1 MINLRRRA
9 CIAAALSV
17 LAIPAWAQQY
27 PAGPITLIIP
37 LAAGDA
43 TDTAARVI
51 GAALERELKVP
62 IVPLNRP
69 GAGGSLGTGLLAKAA
84 KDGST
89 IGIPNNAALIY
100 RAILEPQVASY
111 DALTDLTPLAL
122 AMRSPSIL
130 TVNADLPYKTLRE
143 MVDYAKK
150 NPGKVRI
157 GTAGVGSVG
166 DFCLRLI
173 NRLTGAGLVM
183 VPFTGAAPSVSAMR
197 GGHIEGVIL
206 ALGTMT
212 SHLASGAVRGLVIST
227 KWPEFPDIPTMQELG
242 LSQPLFGVWT
252 GIFAPAGLPADV
264 KAVLQPALEQAIRS
278 ADVAAR
284 LKPLG
289 IVADYAPPDQLVAE
303 MREESRRV
311 RDIARAEG
319 LIKP

>member
-1 MINLRRRA
+1 MINKVLRA
-9 CIAAALSV
+9 CLAWALAAAALT
-17 LAIPAWAQQY
+17 LRAQPY
-27 PAGPITLIIP
+27 PAGPITLVIP

-43 TDTAARVI
+43 TDIAARTI

-69 GAGGSLGTGLLAKAA
+69 GAGGSLGTSLLVKAA

-130 TVNADLPYKTLRE
+130 TVNAELPYKSFRE
-143 MVDYAKK
+143 MIDYAKK

-212 SHLASGAVRGLVIST
+212 PHLASGAVRGLVIST
-227 KWPEFPDIPTMQELG
+227 KWPDFGDIPTMAELG
-242 LSQPLFGVWT
+242 YSQPLFGVWT
-252 GIFAPAGLPADV
+252 GIFAPAGVPSDV
-264 KAVLQPALEQAIRS
+264 THVLQPALEHAIGS
-278 ADVAAR
+278 PEVAAH

-289 IVADYAPPDQLVAE
+289 IVADYAPPDKLIAE
-303 MREESRRV
+303 MRSEGRRV
-311 RDIARAEG
+311 REIARAEG
-319 LIKP
+319 LIKQ

>member
-1 MINLRRRA
+1 MINIRRRA
-9 CIAAALSV
+9 CLAAAL
-17 LAIPAWAQQY
+17 LWILPAWAQQY
-27 PAGPITLIIP
+27 PSGPITLIIP

-43 TDTAARVI
+43 TDIAARVI

-69 GAGGSLGTGLLAKAA
+69 GAGGSLGTSLLVKAA

-100 RAILEPQVASY
+100 RAILEPEVASY
-111 DALTDLTPLAL
+111 DALTDLAPLAL

-130 TVNADLPYKTLRE
+130 TVNAELPYKSFRE
-143 MVDYAKK
+143 MIDYARK

-157 GTAGVGSVG
+157 GTAGIGSVG

-183 VPFTGAAPSVSAMR
+183 VPFTGAAPSVNAMR
-197 GGHIEGVIL
+197 GVHIEGVIL

-227 KWPEFPDIPTMQELG
+227 KWPEYPDIPTMAELG
-242 LSQPLFGVWT
+242 YSQPLFGVWT
-252 GIFAPAGLPADV
+252 GIFAPAGVPSEV
-264 KAVLQPALEQAIRS
+264 THVLQPALEQAICS
-278 ADVAAR
+278 PEVAAH

-289 IVADYAPPDQLVAE
+289 IVADYAPPDKLVAE
-303 MREESRRV
+303 MRDESRRV

-319 LIKP
+319 LLKK

>member
-1 MINLRRRA
+1 MINIRRRA
-9 CIAAALSV
+9 CLAAAL
-17 LAIPAWAQQY
+17 LWILPAWAQQY
-27 PAGPITLIIP
+27 PSGPITLIIP

-43 TDTAARVI
+43 TDIAARVI

-69 GAGGSLGTGLLAKAA
+69 GAGGSLGTSLLVKAA

-100 RAILEPQVASY
+100 RAILEPEVASY
-111 DALTDLTPLAL
+111 DALTDLAPLAL

-130 TVNADLPYKTLRE
+130 TVNAELPYKSFRE
-143 MVDYAKK
+143 MIDYAKK

-157 GTAGVGSVG
+157 GTAGIGSVG

-183 VPFTGAAPSVSAMR
+183 VPFTGAAPSVNAMR

-212 SHLASGAVRGLVIST
+212 QHLSSGAVRGMVIST
-227 KWPEFPDIPTMQELG
+227 KWPEYPNIPTMAELG
-242 LSQPLFGVWT
+242 YSQPLFGVWT
-252 GIFAPAGLPADV
+252 GIFAPAGVPSEV
-264 KAVLQPALEQAIRS
+264 TRVLQPALEQAIGS
-278 ADVAAR
+278 PEVAAH

-289 IVADYAPPDQLVAE
+289 IVADYAPPDKLVAE
-303 MREESRRV
+303 MRDESRRV

-319 LIKP
+319 LLKK